1 MALIA
6 EGDAVDRASVE
17 RWFPH
22 STVVAV
28 KRSGTEIIGVGVI
41 KPARSYTERVAKRS
55 RAELDSKTHELGY
68 VAVKKEHR
76 RQGISRAIVQAL
88 LSGHDAPLFATTWD
102 GWMKRTLKQFGFE
115 RRGNEWPSARGG
127 NNVSLWV
134 RE

>member
-55 RAELDSKTHELGY
+55 QR
-68 VAVKKEHR
+68 
-76 RQGISRAIVQAL
+76 
-88 LSGHDAPLFATTWD
+88 
-102 GWMKRTLKQFGFE
+102 
-115 RRGNEWPSARGG
+115 
-127 NNVSLWV
+127 
-134 RE
+134 